1 MQENFRQFLDRLR
14 QQGELVD
21 IRQAVDIRHIAT
33 LVDQSKT
40 ALYFHKVIGYDM
52 PVVSGLIR
60 TRERSMMAMG
70 CDTYGEIEQ
79 KLSKA
84 ISKPIP
90 PRHVKSSPTREVIVV
105 DDDVDLYRL
114 PIPMSSIY
122 DGGPMITAGVVIAR
136 DPELGMNS
144 GIYRFIVKEKNLTGI
159 DIVTPNN
166 MRLFAQRAYEARKP
180 LPISISI
187 GTHPIEIT
195 GSGYRAPLGVDEMAI
210 AGGLRGSPVELAPC
224 QTIDLP
230 YIADA
235 EIVLEAEILPTGWTW
250 PEGRFG
256 EFTRLMGGLHWNPL
270 VRIKAISM
278 RKDAIYYNL
287 HMPWENTWLAAP
299 TRYAAIRQALKTAG
313 VTVKDINVTL
323 GGCAFWHAVISIRKQ
338 PGEAKNALLAA
349 LSVMDLK
356 HVVVVDDDIDVNDPT
371 EVEWAIA
378 TRVQGDK
385 DIMIVTNARA
395 KPLDPSLP
403 QGAGVVPTGAKVGID
418 ATIPRGH
425 PARALRAHHLRLCR
439 PRQDR
444 RLRQRQGRRGGR
456 SGRRDRGGRAGG
468 QNPGRHHQASRST
481 TPTFP
486 SALRPMISAPSRA
499 RSGTCTRARSCGRT
513 RAAACACAAR
523 NSPPSRNHGD
533 GHVVRLPWLAVMRTP
548 YACTDLHP
556 LGVSSAS

>member
-14 QQGELVD
+14 QTGELVD
-21 IRQAVDIRHIAT
+21 LHQPVDIRHIST
-33 LVDQSKT
+33 LVDQAKT
-40 ALYFHKVIGYDM
+40 ALFFHNVVGYDM
-52 PVVSGLIR
+52 PVASGIIR
-60 TRERSMMAMG
+60 SRERAAMALG
-70 CDTYGEIEQ
+70 CDSYPEIEH
-79 KLSKA
+79 KLKA
-84 ISKPIP
+84 AIDHPIP
-90 PRHVKSSPTREVIVV
+90 PKHVQSSPTREVTLVG
-105 DDDVDLYRL
+105 DDVDLYRL

-136 DPELGMNS
+136 DPELGVNS
-144 GIYRFIVKEKNLTGI
+144 GIYRFIVKEKSLTGI

-166 MRLFAQRAYEARKP
+166 MRLFAQRAFERKEP

-195 GSGYRAPLGVDEMAI
+195 GSGYRAPLGVDEMSI
-210 AGGLRGSPVELAPC
+210 AGGLRGMPVELAPC
-224 QTIDLP
+224 KTIDMP

-299 TRYAAIRQALKTAG
+299 TRYTAIRQALKTAG
-313 VTVKDINVTL
+313 VQVKDINVTL

-356 HVVVVDDDIDVNDPT
+356 HVVVVDDDIDVFDPT

-385 DIMIVTNARA
+385 DIMIVANARA

-403 QGAGVVPTGAKVGID
+403 QGSGVVPTGAKVGID
-418 ATIPRGH
+418 ATIPEGIPKEHYERITYAYAQSARIDDYVKGKADSAGETGDERAVAALAEKILAAIDREPLYYTDIAERFASYNFRTVAQAIGHLHATEKLWQDARG
-425 PARALRAHHLRLCR
+425 RMCV
-439 PRQDR
+439 
-444 RLRQRQGRRGGR
+444 RG
-456 SGRRDRGGRAGG
+456 SK
-468 QNPGRHHQASRST
+468 
-481 TPTFP
+481 F
-486 SALRPMISAPSRA
+486 
-499 RSGTCTRARSCGRT
+499 
-513 RAAACACAAR
+513 AAK
-523 NSPPSRNHGD
+523 PP
-533 GHVVRLPWLAVMRTP
+533 VK
-548 YACTDLHP
+548 
-556 LGVSSAS
+556 

>member
-1 MQENFRQFLDRLR
+1 
-14 QQGELVD
+14 
-21 IRQAVDIRHIAT
+21 
-33 LVDQSKT
+33 
-40 ALYFHKVIGYDM
+40 M
-52 PVVSGLIR
+52 PVVSGIIR
-60 TRERSMMAMG
+60 TRERAAMALG
-70 CDTYGEIEQ
+70 CENFSEIEM
-79 KLSKA
+79 KLA
-84 ISKPIP
+84 QGIAKPIP
-90 PRHVKSSPTREVIVV
+90 PKHIKTSPTREVVLLG
-105 DDDVDLYRL
+105 DDVDLYKL

-136 DPELGMNS
+136 DPELGVNS
-144 GIYRFIVKEKNLTGI
+144 GIYRFIVKERNLTGI

-166 MRLFAQRAYEARKP
+166 MRLFAQRAFEAGRP
-180 LPISISI
+180 CPISISI

-195 GSGYRAPLGVDEMAI
+195 GSGYRAALGVDEMAI
-210 AGGLRGSPVELAPC
+210 AGGIRGEPVELAPC
-224 QTIDLP
+224 QTIDVP

-299 TRYAAIRQALKTAG
+299 TRYTAIRQALKTAN

-323 GGCAFWHAVISIRKQ
+323 GGCAFWHAVISIKKA
-338 PGEAKNALLAA
+338 PGDGKNALLAA

-385 DIMIVTNARA
+385 DIFIVPGARA

-403 QGAGVVPTGAKVGID
+403 QGAGVVPVGAKVGID
-418 ATIPRGH
+418 ATIPEGIPKEHYERITYAYAETARIEDYVNGKKDAAGETGDERAVEALAGEILAAIGQE
-425 PARALRAHHLRLCR
+425 PLYYTDIAERFSAYDFRTVARALGYLHETEKLWQD
-439 PRQDR
+439 PR
-444 RLRQRQGRRGGR
+444 GKMCVRG
-456 SGRRDRGGRAGG
+456 SK
-468 QNPGRHHQASRST
+468 
-481 TPTFP
+481 F
-486 SALRPMISAPSRA
+486 
-499 RSGTCTRARSCGRT
+499 
-513 RAAACACAAR
+513 AA
-523 NSPPSRNHGD
+523 
-533 GHVVRLPWLAVMRTP
+533 VLPVKK
-548 YACTDLHP
+548 
-556 LGVSSAS
+556 

>member
-1 MQENFRQFLDRLR
+1 MKENFRQFLDRLR
-14 QQGELVD
+14 QAGELVD
-21 IRQAVDIRHIAT
+21 LHQAVDIRHIAT
-33 LVDQSKT
+33 LVDQAKT
-40 ALYFHKVIGYDM
+40 ALFFHKVIGYDM
-52 PVVSGLIR
+52 PVVSGIIR
-60 TRERSMMAMG
+60 TKERATMALG
-70 CDTYGEIEQ
+70 CEQFGELEV
-79 KLSKA
+79 KLAQA
-84 ISKPIP
+84 IAKPIP
-90 PRHVKSSPTREVIVV
+90 PKHVKTSPTREVVMLG
-105 DDDVDLYRL
+105 DDVDLFKL

-144 GIYRFIVKEKNLTGI
+144 GIYRFIVKEKALTGI

-166 MRLFAQRAYEARKP
+166 MRHFAQRAFERKEP

-187 GTHPIEIT
+187 GTHPFEIT

-210 AGGLRGSPVELAPC
+210 AGGLRGEPVELAPC
-224 QTIDLP
+224 QTIDMP

-299 TRYAAIRQALKTAG
+299 TRYAQIRQALRTAN

-323 GGCAFWHAVISIRKQ
+323 GGCAFWHAVISIKKA
-338 PGEAKNALLAA
+338 PGDGKNALLAA

-356 HVVVVDDDIDVNDPT
+356 HVVVVDDDIDVNNPT
-371 EVEWAIA
+371 DVEWAIA

-385 DIMIVTNARA
+385 DVIIIPGARA

-418 ATIPRGH
+418 ATIPEGIPLEHYERITYAYADTAKIDDYVKGKKDKAGEGGDEAAVKALADKILKTIENEPLYYTDIAERFASYDFRTVARTLGHLHATEKLWQDTRG
-425 PARALRAHHLRLCR
+425 RMCV
-439 PRQDR
+439 
-444 RLRQRQGRRGGR
+444 RG
-456 SGRRDRGGRAGG
+456 SKFA
-468 QNPGRHHQASRST
+468 A
-481 TPTFP
+481 TPPTKK
-486 SALRPMISAPSRA
+486 
-499 RSGTCTRARSCGRT
+499 
-513 RAAACACAAR
+513 
-523 NSPPSRNHGD
+523 
-533 GHVVRLPWLAVMRTP
+533 
-548 YACTDLHP
+548 
-556 LGVSSAS
+556 